1 MSPVFGARRRA
12 EEFHSLVED
21 PSTGGLHDARYA
33 DFLDIVASLRD
44 VPQAQPRPAFVA
56 DLREQLMSAAE
67 TVLVASDDDARL
79 ALRTRRTGRPVR
91 ERRLA
96 AAAAG
101 LAVVG
106 ATTSMAMA
114 AQSALPGDAL
124 YPLKRMIEGAET
136 GIAVNEGEKGETL
149 LANASGRLA
158 EITALS
164 RDGRLEDGDAIAD
177 TFNDFTRQAIAA
189 SDLLLTDYAATGDE
203 SSIAELRDFTGQSM
217 QTLAELETV
226 VPEQARDELLRAARV
241 LTQIDAQAEQAC
253 PSCGGHG
260 IDEIP
265 AILTS
270 SYDTASGVAATP
282 GTVLQVAPKEKESR
296 ERHHPAVPQTG
307 GESLPPG
314 SVLTPGEESAE
325 AGASSPGGAATQQH
339 SSGPLKELA
348 DTLTGGG
355 SEPVSGPETPEAP
368 AAPEAPDLGEVVE
381 DVTDPLLN

>member
-1 MSPVFGARRRA
+1 MTPVFGARRRA

-44 VPQAQPRPAFVA
+44 APAAQPRPEFVA
-56 DLREQLMSAAE
+56 DLREQLMTAAD
-67 TVLVASDDDARL
+67 TVLVAVDEESRL
-79 ALRTRRTGRPVR
+79 TLPSRRTARRPAR

-101 LAVVG
+101 VAIVG

-124 YPLKRMIEGAET
+124 YPLKRLIEGAET
-136 GIAVNEGEKGETL
+136 GIAVNEGDKGATL

-164 RDGRLEDGDAIAD
+164 RDGRLEDGEAIAD
-177 TFNDFTRQAIAA
+177 TLNTFTRQAIEA

-203 SSIAELRDFTGQSM
+203 RSIAELRDFTGESM
-217 QTLAELETV
+217 QTLTELESV
-226 VPEQARDELLRAARV
+226 VPEQARDELLRAARI
-241 LTQIDAQAEQAC
+241 LTQIDAQALQAC
-253 PSCGGHG
+253 PSCGGDG

-270 SYDTASGVAATP
+270 SYETSSGGIAATP
-282 GTVLQVAPKEKESR
+282 GTVLKVAPEKK
-296 ERHHPAVPQTG
+296 QKGTG
-307 GESLPPG
+307 DRSTALPETNDDALPPG
-314 SVLTPGEESAE
+314 SVLAPTGEPD
-325 AGASSPGGAATQQH
+325 AGTSTSSGGGTKQDSSSPID
-339 SSGPLKELA
+339 ELTK
-348 DTLTGGG
+348 TLTGDGG
-355 SEPVSGPETPEAP
+355 SEPASGPTVPEL
-368 AAPEAPDLGEVVE
+368 PDPGQVIE
-381 DVTDPLLN
+381 DVTDPLLNP